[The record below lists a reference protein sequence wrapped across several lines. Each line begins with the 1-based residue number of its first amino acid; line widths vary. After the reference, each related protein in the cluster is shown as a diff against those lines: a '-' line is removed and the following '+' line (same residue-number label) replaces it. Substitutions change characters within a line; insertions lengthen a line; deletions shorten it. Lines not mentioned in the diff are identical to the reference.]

1 MQITDSSGRALSEV
15 TVRLTTGE
23 VTELL
28 VAASEIDDGTTD
40 HNLLRDGEGSA
51 LALYVERG
59 EASPLERGTD
69 WWVGPILLLLAIFVL
84 VGAFTIAKGFVG
96 LLF

>member
-15 TVRLTTGE
+15 TVRLTTEE
-23 VTELL
+23 VTDLL

-40 HNLLRDGEGSA
+40 HNLLRDTQGSA

-59 EASPLERGTD
+59 EPSPLERGTD
-69 WWVGPILLLLAIFVL
+69 WWVGPILLLLAIFII
-84 VGAFTIAKGFVG
+84 VGALTIVRGLVG

>member
-1 MQITDSSGRALSEV
+1 MQITDSSGRPISEV

-28 VAASEIDDGTTD
+28 VAASEIDDGTAD
-40 HNLLRDGEGSA
+40 HSLLRDGEGSA

-69 WWVGPILLLLAIFVL
+69 WWLGPILLLLAIFVI
-84 VGAFTIAKGFVG
+84 VGALTIARGLMG

>member
-1 MQITDSSGRALSEV
+1 MELTDSSGRALNEV
-15 TVRLTTGE
+15 TVRLTAGE

-40 HNLLRDGEGSA
+40 HHLVRDPDGSA
-51 LALYVERG
+51 LALYVERDD
-59 EASPLERGTD
+59 ATPLERGMD
-69 WWVGPILLLLAIFVL
+69 WWVGPVLLLVAIFIL
-84 VGAFTIAKGFVG
+84 IGIFTVARGVVG

>member
-28 VAASEIDDGTTD
+28 VAASEMDDGTTD

-51 LALYVERG
+51 LALYVERD

-69 WWVGPILLLLAIFVL
+69 WWVGPILLLLAIFIL
-84 VGAFTIAKGFVG
+84 VGALTIARGLVE